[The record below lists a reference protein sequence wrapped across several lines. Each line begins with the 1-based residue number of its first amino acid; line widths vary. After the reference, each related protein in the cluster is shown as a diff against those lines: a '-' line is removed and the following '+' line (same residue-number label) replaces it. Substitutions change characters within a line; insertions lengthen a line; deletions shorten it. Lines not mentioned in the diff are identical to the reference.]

1 MMMGRRILLFASYLQ
16 QSGKILLCLACEES
30 RLTRASQQ
38 GDVVMG
44 HMFTNFLFYQ
54 KYYIVGLCKKC
65 PQAQKNQG

>member
-1 MMMGRRILLFASYLQ
+1 MMMGRRILLFAKLSTTIRQ
-16 QSGKILLCLACEES
+16 NIAFLACEES
-30 RLTRASQQ
+30 RLTRASRQ